1 LLKHEK
7 FCSNC
12 GQPIQQRDRFCTHC
26 GHALGLQ
33 SENQQRTLLTQASI
47 EFGAKDLSENDLS
60 SVQNILLASIS
71 FLLTVI
77 CCVGGALLGYSQL
90 PNILPGT
97 ALPTPHTAMVITP
110 SLLAIPSDTLTFTP
124 RPTLNLATVTPAPP
138 TITLTFTPGPC
149 IETVGDG
156 DNLISIVARCGH
168 RDLDVIEQVLEI
180 NNLSDPS
187 NIQLGQSIEVPLPT
201 ETPDP
206 NATPDETTQTSD
218 DASAGSIL
226 IAEGLGELPTRTPSM
241 TPTLPAGIQWH
252 IIDEGE
258 DIISIAYLYGADVEI
273 LSQLNPEV
281 MFSQCDFGKA
291 TGGENCIVQLF
302 QGQRLRVPAPTPTAT
317 IPPTSSGSETPT
329 PTPTATYNAPSLVA
343 PGNNVLFQR
352 SDLITLRWSGSGTLG
367 ENELYRVF
375 VKDLELGLERSIDT
389 KDTLFIIPEDWQPID
404 TQRHRFSWYVATI
417 TNNITTDVLYQTET
431 RQFLWESIPPATV
444 ESE

>member
-1 LLKHEK
+1 M
-7 FCSNC
+7 
-12 GQPIQQRDRFCTHC
+12 
-26 GHALGLQ
+26 
-33 SENQQRTLLTQASI
+33 LTQGNI
-47 EFGAKDLSENDLS
+47 ELGANDLSENHLS
-60 SVQNILLASIS
+60 PLQNILMGSVS
-71 FLLTVI
+71 FLLTVA
-77 CCVGGALLGYSQL
+77 CCVGSALLGYYQL
-90 PNILPGT
+90 PTMLPSET
-97 ALPTPHTAMVITP
+97 LPTPPTSMVITP
-110 SLLAIPSDTLTFTP
+110 SVALTPSLTLTFTP

-138 TITLTFTPGPC
+138 TATLTFTPGPC

-187 NIQLGQSIEVPLPT
+187 NIQLGQSIEIPRPT

-206 NATPDETTQTSD
+206 NITPDDATQTNGEAN
-218 DASAGSIL
+218 ASSIL

-241 TPTLPAGIQWH
+241 TPTLPPGIQWH
-252 IIDEGE
+252 TIGEGE
-258 DIISIAYLYGADVEI
+258 NIITVAFLYGADIEI

-281 MFSQCDFGKA
+281 TFSQCDFGKT
-291 TGGENCIVQLF
+291 TGGPNCIVQLF
-302 QGQRLRVPAPTPTAT
+302 QGQRLRVPAPTPMPT

-352 SDLITLRWSGSGTLG
+352 SDLITLRWTGSGTLG
-367 ENELYRVF
+367 ANELYRVY
-375 VKDLELGLERSIDT
+375 VKDLDTGIERSIDT
-389 KDTLFIIPEDWQPID
+389 KDTLFIIPEDWQSID
-404 TQRHRFSWYVATI
+404 TQRHHFSWYVATI
-417 TNNITTDVLYQTET
+417 ANDSTVNVLYQTET